1 MSRGE
6 RFDIYQ
12 AITDQIVA
20 MVEDGA
26 GDYRM
31 PWHMAQGD
39 LMRPENIDSRQP
51 YQGVNIL
58 ALWVSSQING
68 FTSPV
73 WGTFKQWQAAGCQV
87 RKGARATYG
96 VIYKDR
102 VIANDQGSP
111 DEAPQHRPFARAFPL
126 FNADQVEGYQPLLL
140 DPLNESSITPI
151 EEAERFI
158 AATGAVFIEGGDQA
172 FYRPSTDTIHMPSR
186 DSFTGTTHRS
196 PREAWYGVRLHEL
209 IHWTGARHRLDRDLT
224 GRFATNAYAMEE
236 LVAEL
241 GAAFLCADLDISVE
255 PRRDHAQYV
264 ANWLQ
269 VLRNDKK
276 AIFTAASRAQAAARY
291 THEHGWVKQARA
303 RLEAII
309 AAREAETDGAP
320 RPAHPADDLPLFVG
334 NRRRHEPR

>member
-1 MSRGE
+1 MSRDE
-6 RFDIYQ
+6 RFDIYR

-20 MVEDGA
+20 MIEEGS
-26 GDYRM
+26 GDFRM

-39 LMRPENIDSRQP
+39 LMRPENIDSRRP

-58 ALWVSSQING
+58 ALWVSCQLNG

-73 WGTFKQWQAAGCQV
+73 WGTFKQWQAAGCQI

-102 VIANDQGSP
+102 VIEGDDGGDA
-111 DEAPQHRPFARAFPL
+111 APQVRAFARAFPL
-126 FNADQVEGYQPLLL
+126 FNADQVDGYQPLLL
-140 DPLNESSITPI
+140 DPLKESAITPI
-151 EEAERFI
+151 DEAERFI
-158 AATGAVFIEGGDQA
+158 AATGAVFIEGGDRA
-172 FYRPSTDTIHMPSR
+172 FYRPSTDTIHVPPR
-186 DSFTGTTHRS
+186 ESFTGTSHRS
-196 PREAWYGVRLHEL
+196 PLEAWYGVRLHEL
-209 IHWTGARHRLDRDLT
+209 IHWTGAGHRLDRDLS

-276 AIFTAASRAQAAARY
+276 AIFTAASKAQAAAHY
-291 THEHGWVKQARA
+291 VHEHGWVKQARA
-303 RLEAII
+303 KLEAIV
-309 AAREAETDGAP
+309 AEREAGTPGETPAP
-320 RPAHPADDLPLFVG
+320 SHPADELPLFAST
-334 NRRRHEPR
+334 RKPHDPR